1 MTVRERS
8 IAFAYWVSIEYS
20 HIGCTDQPHGFRRLA
35 VVLQTPWMHS
45 GEKRAFAERLKLAL
59 TRSPKAIRSSAE
71 LAVEFNLR
79 HRGDPVTQQAV
90 HKWLTGRACPT
101 PDKIDTLAAWLGV
114 SARWLS
120 HGAPDD
126 PVVPQVPPA
135 REPDDATYA
144 SAAADAVEARLLAGI
159 RRLSQHQRRLI
170 LELVDQLLL
179 ERDNRPAE

>member
-1 MTVRERS
+1 MTFRARS
-8 IAFAYWVSIEYS
+8 IAFAYWVSLEYN
-20 HIGCTDQPHGFRRLA
+20 HYGCTEQPHGFRRMA
-35 VVLQTPWMHS
+35 GVLQTPRMHS

-59 TRSPKAIRSSAE
+59 TRGPKAIRSSAE

-90 HKWLTGRACPT
+90 HKWLSGRACPT
-101 PDKIDTLAAWLGV
+101 PDKIETLAAWLGV

-126 PVVPQVPPA
+126 PVVPQFPPA
-135 REPDDATYA
+135 REPDDGTYA
-144 SAAADAVEARLLAGI
+144 SAAADAAEARLLAGI
-159 RRLSQHQRRLI
+159 RRLSPHQRRLI

-179 ERDNRPAE
+179 ERDNRPAP